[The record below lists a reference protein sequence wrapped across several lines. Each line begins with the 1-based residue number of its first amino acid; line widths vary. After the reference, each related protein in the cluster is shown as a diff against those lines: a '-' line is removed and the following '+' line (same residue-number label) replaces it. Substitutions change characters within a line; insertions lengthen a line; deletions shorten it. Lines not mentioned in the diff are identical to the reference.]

1 MVLMSHKLEE
11 FEMAVSKL
19 DAVVRE
25 ADQGEKLWF
34 YGGGVHT
41 WLATSAE
48 TGGAFLLFDDVMT
61 RGKTTPL
68 HTHPVDETLYMLDGT
83 LRVHIDGREHEV
95 GRGGVVM
102 VPRGVPHAFMVT
114 SESARV
120 LCLETP
126 GTSEAFYR
134 GASEPLTAALEA
146 ASPVDFDRLRASAAR
161 NGGIEI
167 LGPPPFER

>member
-1 MVLMSHKLEE
+1 
-11 FEMAVSKL
+11 MAVSKL
-19 DAVVRE
+19 DAVVRAE
-25 ADQGEKLWF
+25 GEGEKLWF

-68 HTHPVDETLYMLDGT
+68 HTHPVDETLYVLEGAI
-83 LRVHIDGREHEV
+83 LVHIDGREHSV
-95 GRGGVVM
+95 GQGGVAM

-114 SESARV
+114 SASAR
-120 LCLETP
+120 LLTLETP

-134 GASEPLTAALEA
+134 GASEPLTPALEA
-146 ASPVDFDRLRASAAR
+146 AGPVDLDRIRASAGR

-167 LGPPPFER
+167 LAPPPFERQPIS

>member
-1 MVLMSHKLEE
+1 
-11 FEMAVSKL
+11 MAVSKL
-19 DAVVRE
+19 DAVVRSE
-25 ADQGEKLWF
+25 GEGEKLWF

-68 HTHPVDETLYMLDGT
+68 HTHPVDETLYVLDGT
-83 LRVHIDGREHEV
+83 IRVHIDGREHEL
-95 GRGGVVM
+95 GRGGVAM

-114 SESARV
+114 SDCVR
-120 LCLETP
+120 LLTLETP

-134 GASEPLTAALEA
+134 GASEPLTARLEA
-146 ASPVDFDRLRASAAR
+146 AAPVDFDRVRASAAR

-167 LGPPPFER
+167 LGPPPFERQPIS

>member
-1 MVLMSHKLEE
+1 VLAISK
-11 FEMAVSKL
+11 AVPI
-19 DAVVRE
+19 VRVE
-25 ADQGEKLWF
+25 GEGEKLWF

-68 HTHPVDETLYMLDGT
+68 HSHPEVDETLYMLEGEILLSVDG
-83 LRVHIDGREHEV
+83 LEQPLGRS
-95 GRGGVVM
+95 GVAM
-102 VPRGVPHAFMVT
+102 VPRGVPHAFLVT
-114 SESARV
+114 SERAQI
-120 LCLETP
+120 LFLETP

-134 GASEPLTAALEA
+134 GASDPLTPALM
-146 ASPVDFDRLRASAAR
+146 ASAPVDFDCVRVSAAR

-167 LGPPPFER
+167 LGPPPFGS